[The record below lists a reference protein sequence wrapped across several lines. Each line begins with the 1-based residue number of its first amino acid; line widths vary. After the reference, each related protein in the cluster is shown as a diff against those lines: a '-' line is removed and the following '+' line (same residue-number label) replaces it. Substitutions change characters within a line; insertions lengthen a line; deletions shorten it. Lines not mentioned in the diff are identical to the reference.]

1 MLGPVRAVRLCIL
14 LVLGAM
20 VAVTIH
26 AAQDPPQ
33 RQPFQTD
40 INYVRVDMY
49 PTIGGTPVTDLV
61 AADVEVLEDGVLQKV
76 AQFERVAIG
85 GQRSQAVRRDP
96 STMADMREAAR
107 DPKARLFVLF
117 LDPRHV
123 DGVSSMQIR
132 RPLIDAINQLVGGDD
147 LIAIMTPAMS
157 ARDLTFTRRTT
168 SIEGML
174 SKYWGEKGWDG
185 TTDPIEFKYE
195 ACYPHPSEADIP
207 PAMKQRRREKL
218 TLDALEDLA
227 EYLRTLRE
235 ERKAVMTISEGWP
248 LYGPDARLR
257 RPIKDLPVPEMPMT
271 VDPRTGRPT
280 TADPMGLRID
290 YATCEN
296 DRSLL
301 SDVRHE
307 ERFLRIMQAA
317 NRANVSFY
325 PIDPRGLSAQ
335 SMGLAPRN
343 QESLRTMA
351 TATDGLAIVNAGD
364 MDKGLRRVIDDLSSY
379 YLLAYY
385 SPAKPDGKFHRI
397 SVRVKRPGVDVR
409 ARSGY
414 LAAKLSDAVRPA
426 VSTVSG
432 VDGAEGQIVAQAL
445 GTLGAF
451 TRERSLRVQAATGW
465 TAAADAVFWVVAE
478 ISRNASGDDWSQGGN
493 AEVKLVDS
501 RGTTL
506 AAQEVAL
513 PPSVG
518 PMSARVLLKPAAKVV
533 PGEYQVQVRVKGA
546 GALPATDT
554 ARISLAAPPDSNGV
568 LFNRRGITSGNREA
582 PTADLRFRR
591 SERLIVL
598 LPTLSSDAVSA
609 RLLDRTGKPISIPVS
624 ATIREDA
631 DGSRWRVA
639 ELALA
644 PLATGDYLI
653 ELTAPAQRTLTA
665 FRVLP

>member
-1 MLGPVRAVRLCIL
+1 MLEPVRAARPCVLFI
-14 LVLGAM
+14 LGAM

-33 RQPFQTD
+33 GQPFQTD

-49 PTIGGTPVTDLV
+49 PTIGGKPVTDLV
-61 AADVEVLEDGVLQKV
+61 AADVEVLEDGVLQKI
-76 AQFERVAIG
+76 AQFERVAISG
-85 GQRSQAVRRDP
+85 PRSQTTRRDP
-96 STMADMREAAR
+96 STVAEMQEAAR

-123 DGVSSMQIR
+123 DIVSSMQIR

-157 ARDLTFTRRTT
+157 ARALTFTRRTT
-168 SIEGML
+168 SVESML
-174 SKYWGEKGWDG
+174 SKYWGERAWDG
-185 TTDPIEFKYE
+185 ITDPIEFKYE
-195 ACYPHPSEADIP
+195 ACYTGQPGIAEEMIR
-207 PAMKQRRREKL
+207 RRREKL
-218 TLDALEDLA
+218 TLDALEGLA
-227 EYLRTLRE
+227 EHLRTVRE
-235 ERKAVMTISEGWP
+235 ERKAVITISEGWP
-248 LYGPDARLR
+248 LYGPDRSLI
-257 RPIKDLPVPEMPMT
+257 RPLDHPPPASRPV
-271 VDPRTGRPT
+271 VIDPRTGRPT
-280 TADPMGLRID
+280 TNDPTGMQID
-290 YATCEN
+290 YTTCES
-296 DRSLL
+296 DRVEL
-301 SDVRHE
+301 SEINHQ

-325 PIDPRGLSAQ
+325 PIDPRGLSGQTGGA
-335 SMGLAPRN
+335 APRT

-364 MDKGLRRVIDDLSSY
+364 MDRGLRRVIDDLSSY
-379 YLLAYY
+379 YLFAYY

-414 LAAKLSDAVRPA
+414 LAAKVSDTVRPP
-426 VSTVSG
+426 VSTTSG
-432 VDGAEGQIVAQAL
+432 VDASEGQIVTQAL
-445 GTLGAF
+445 GALGAF

-465 TAAADAVFWVVAE
+465 TAAADAAFWVVAE
-478 ISRNASGDDWSQGGN
+478 ISRTPGGDDWSQGGN
-493 AEVKLVDS
+493 AEVKLLDS
-501 RGTTL
+501 RGTPL
-506 AAQEVAL
+506 ATQEVLL
-513 PPSVG
+513 PQSVG
-518 PMSARVLLKPAAKVV
+518 PMSARVLLKPTAKVV
-533 PGEYQVQVRVKGA
+533 PGEYQVQVRVKGV

-554 ARISLAAPPDSNGV
+554 ARISLAAPPESNGV
-568 LFNRRGITSGNREA
+568 LFNRRGITTGNRDA

-591 SERLIVL
+591 NERLIVL
-598 LPTLSSDAVSA
+598 VPTLSSDAVSA
-609 RLLDRTGKPISIPVS
+609 RLLDRTGKPLQIPVS
-624 ATIREDA
+624 AAIREDA

-639 ELALA
+639 ELVLA